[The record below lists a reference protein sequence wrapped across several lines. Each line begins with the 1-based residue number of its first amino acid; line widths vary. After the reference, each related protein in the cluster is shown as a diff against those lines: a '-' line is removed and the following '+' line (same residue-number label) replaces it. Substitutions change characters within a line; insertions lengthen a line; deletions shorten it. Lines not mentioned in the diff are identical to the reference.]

1 MNEIAV
7 LFRHAWLGFTRSR
20 SLGHKLLENLF
31 MAIIGLNIA
40 VSLSVAGLVGGTLI
54 RQTYPEASALHM
66 GLGFLVYYFIADILV
81 RYFFQKFPVT
91 GLRPYL
97 VLPLSRKTIVHSLLL
112 RSLPVFW
119 NFLPWFLAIPFFLT
133 EVRHHAPELKAGFV
147 VVIAALTLIN
157 NYFVFAIGGVRAY
170 RVPLLALMGVLVG
183 VLYLEFSGTTS
194 FALYLGKAAY
204 VVMDSIWLQAALV
217 AVLAGMYAFL
227 LRSFMRELSAESEQ
241 TYSKTWDI
249 RTGASLFGRLGVLG
263 ELMDLEVRL
272 ILRNKRARAYAIMSV
287 VGAVFLPIYFIVQG
301 GDELSNALI
310 FFAAFLMTG
319 LATLNHG
326 QLILSWNS
334 LHFDFLLLRS
344 GSLYQMLRAKYFALA
359 GMCVF
364 LFLLTLPISLY
375 EPRFF
380 WPATAALFINAS
392 ISAYVY
398 LFLATVSSL
407 WVDPNEGGTMSF
419 NGFGMAHYLIVFPIL
434 VVPMALYGVG
444 YQLYG
449 HDMGV
454 AWVGAAGV
462 VLFLL
467 HQPILRL
474 ITRNFSNTRYRIA
487 ATLRNP

>member
-91 GLRPYL
+91 GLHPYL

-133 EVRHHAPELKAGFV
+133 EVRHHAPELKVGFV
-147 VVIAALTLIN
+147 VVVAALTLIN
-157 NYFVFAIGGVRAY
+157 NYFVFAIGGVRTY
-170 RVPLLALMGVLVG
+170 RVPLFALMGVLVG
-183 VLYLEFSGTTS
+183 VLYLEFSGTYS
-194 FALYLGKAAY
+194 LALYLGKAAY
-204 VVMDSIWLQAALV
+204 AFMGSIWLQAALV
-217 AVLAGMYAFL
+217 AVLAGLYTFL
-227 LRSFMRELSAESEQ
+227 LRYFMRELSAESEQ

-272 ILRNKRARAYAIMSV
+272 ILRNKRARAYFIMSV
-287 VGAVFLPIYFIVQG
+287 LGAIFLPVYFIVQG
-301 GDELSNALI
+301 GDNLNGGII
-310 FFAAFLMTG
+310 FFGAFLMTG

-334 LHFDFLLLRS
+334 LHFDFLLLRA
-344 GSLYQMLRAKYFALA
+344 GSMYELLRAKYFVMA
-359 GMCVF
+359 GLCVF
-364 LFLLTLPISLY
+364 LFLITLPISAF

-380 WPATAALFINAS
+380 WPATAALLINAT
-392 ISAYVY
+392 ISSFIY

-407 WVDPNEGGTMSF
+407 WVDPNEGGTFSF
-419 NGFGMAHYLIVFPIL
+419 NGFGVAHYLIVIPIMA
-434 VVPMALYGVG
+434 VPVILYVIGNQWHSHLMGIAL
-444 YQLYG
+444 
-449 HDMGV
+449 
-454 AWVGAAGV
+454 VGAAGA
-462 VLFLL
+462 LLLAL